1 MRGRKLGRGCNVGLN
16 SGARRRCEGER
27 EGGGVAA
34 HGGEGGVVTQARAQW
49 RWAPIGRRGS
59 ACREETGEGH
69 AWAGPGEKER
79 KMGRAQQNSEFFYL
93 FK

>member
-1 MRGRKLGRGCNVGLN
+1 
-16 SGARRRCEGER
+16 
-27 EGGGVAA
+27 VAA
-34 HGGEGGVVTQARAQW
+34 HGGEGGGAVTQARARW

-59 ACREETGEGH
+59 TCGEETGEGH